1 MKKGCMISPFKFIVS
16 ILTSIAAL
24 LITATQVLMGE
35 WIGVLLF
42 AAIGIMFL
50 AEAAVNGSQLIL
62 NETGIQKTFLF
73 FNLWFIPWSDIAE
86 VGVIGTRVF
95 CPKPDKTG
103 MRYIYFSEEKL
114 DEDSRFK
121 LALEWPP
128 RRMPYLSYTKERLS
142 NVQFLWAGPIA
153 SYQAGDLY

>member
-1 MKKGCMISPFKFIVS
+1 MAPGLS
-16 ILTSIAAL
+16 
-24 LITATQVLMGE
+24 
-35 WIGVLLF
+35 
-42 AAIGIMFL
+42 
-50 AEAAVNGSQLIL
+50 L

-73 FNLWFIPWSDIAE
+73 FNLWFIPSSDIAE

-121 LALEWPP
+121 LCF
-128 RRMPYLSYTKERLS
+128 RMAAQDVCHIFRTQRSACPMFSFYGLT
-142 NVQFLWAGPIA
+142 IA